1 MLPRP
6 GDSSLTFLLTSDD
19 LPEKISIGD
28 LRGSFLVI
36 SHPWVAHSLVTSFP
50 AVASGHGARSS
61 IEKRLKDLTT
71 SYK

>member
-6 GDSSLTFLLTSDD
+6 GDSSFAFLLTSDD

-28 LRGSFLVI
+28 LRGSFLFI
-36 SHPWVAHSLVTSFP
+36 SHPWTAHSLVTSFP
-50 AVASGHGARSS
+50 AIVSSHGARS
-61 IEKRLKDLTT
+61 IVKKRPKDLTT